1 MYAMPKSCGTIIRKS
16 SVKAFSRE
24 LNKHRIISSE
34 FAEDCRKMRTNI
46 SPAAMDEMDKL
57 FRELRK

>member
-1 MYAMPKSCGTIIRKS
+1 MYAMPKSCGTIIRKG
-16 SVKAFSRE
+16 SVKAFSCE
-24 LNKHRIISSE
+24 LNKHRIISPE

-57 FRELRK
+57 FIESRK